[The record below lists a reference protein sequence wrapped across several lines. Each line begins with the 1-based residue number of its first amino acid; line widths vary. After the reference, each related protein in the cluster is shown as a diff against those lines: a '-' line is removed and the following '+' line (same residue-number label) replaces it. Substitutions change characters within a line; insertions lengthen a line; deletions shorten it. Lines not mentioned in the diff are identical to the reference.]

1 MKGLKKYMAGILVA
15 GMVLGSAAVPAPVYA
30 TEAEDAQEDN
40 GDDVEIT
47 LDDKPYLA
55 LGADLTADQQHTV
68 LSYMGIE
75 AADFDKYDVVY
86 VSNAEEHQYLDSYV
100 PKKQIGTKALSS
112 VLVSLADSGNG
123 LKVSTYNINYCTAGM
138 YKNALATAGVED
150 ANVIVAGPF
159 PLSGTAALVGTF
171 EAYEKLTGKEL
182 DESVVDAAMDE
193 LVTTGDLEQSID
205 GDSNDVEAMIADL
218 KGQIASGKIKTPE
231 EIEQAIEKLADK
243 YDLKLSDDDKQK
255 LLGLM
260 KKLQGLDL
268 NWDSI
273 KNQASAWASQLQ
285 NQLAD
290 KNIGQKI
297 AAFFEKLFENFK
309 YFLDGIIPTCEEV
322 GVKMACHPDDPGWP
336 IFGLPRIT
344 HDQAGFDRMVK
355 LHDSPCNTLCL
366 CTGSLGSN
374 VQNDI
379 PATVRHFGE
388 MNRIGCLHVRNIKHL
403 GSDRRFRESSHLS
416 SDGDLD
422 MYEIMKAA
430 YETCPDTYIRPD
442 HGRMIW
448 DEIGRPGYGLYD
460 RALGI
465 AYLNGLW
472 EAIDKNAKRG

>member
-138 YKNALATAGVED
+138 YKNA
-150 ANVIVAGPF
+150 
-159 PLSGTAALVGTF
+159 LSGTAALVGTF

-297 AAFFEKLFENFK
+297 AAFFEKLF
-309 YFLDGIIPTCEEV
+309 DMI
-322 GVKMACHPDDPGWP
+322 
-336 IFGLPRIT
+336 R
-344 HDQAGFDRMVK
+344 
-355 LHDSPCNTLCL
+355 
-366 CTGSLGSN
+366 SLF
-374 VQNDI
+374 Q
-379 PATVRHFGE
+379 
-388 MNRIGCLHVRNIKHL
+388 K
-403 GSDRRFRESSHLS
+403 
-416 SDGDLD
+416 
-422 MYEIMKAA
+422 
-430 YETCPDTYIRPD
+430 
-442 HGRMIW
+442 
-448 DEIGRPGYGLYD
+448 
-460 RALGI
+460 
-465 AYLNGLW
+465 
-472 EAIDKNAKRG
+472 

>member
-112 VLVSLADSGNG
+112 VLVSLADS
-123 LKVSTYNINYCTAGM
+123 
-138 YKNALATAGVED
+138 
-150 ANVIVAGPF
+150 VAGPF

-290 KNIGQKI
+290 KNVGQKI
-297 AAFFEKLFENFK
+297 AAFFEKLF
-309 YFLDGIIPTCEEV
+309 DMI
-322 GVKMACHPDDPGWP
+322 
-336 IFGLPRIT
+336 R
-344 HDQAGFDRMVK
+344 
-355 LHDSPCNTLCL
+355 
-366 CTGSLGSN
+366 SLF
-374 VQNDI
+374 Q
-379 PATVRHFGE
+379 
-388 MNRIGCLHVRNIKHL
+388 K
-403 GSDRRFRESSHLS
+403 
-416 SDGDLD
+416 
-422 MYEIMKAA
+422 
-430 YETCPDTYIRPD
+430 
-442 HGRMIW
+442 
-448 DEIGRPGYGLYD
+448 
-460 RALGI
+460 
-465 AYLNGLW
+465 
-472 EAIDKNAKRG
+472 

>member
-1 MKGLKKYMAGILVA
+1 MEVKMKGLKKYMAGILVA

-86 VSNAEEHQYLDSYV
+86 VSNSEEHQYLDSYV

-231 EIEQAIEKLADK
+231 EMEQAIEKLADK

-297 AAFFEKLFENFK
+297 AAFFEKLF
-309 YFLDGIIPTCEEV
+309 DMI
-322 GVKMACHPDDPGWP
+322 
-336 IFGLPRIT
+336 R
-344 HDQAGFDRMVK
+344 
-355 LHDSPCNTLCL
+355 
-366 CTGSLGSN
+366 SLF
-374 VQNDI
+374 Q
-379 PATVRHFGE
+379 
-388 MNRIGCLHVRNIKHL
+388 K
-403 GSDRRFRESSHLS
+403 
-416 SDGDLD
+416 
-422 MYEIMKAA
+422 
-430 YETCPDTYIRPD
+430 
-442 HGRMIW
+442 
-448 DEIGRPGYGLYD
+448 
-460 RALGI
+460 
-465 AYLNGLW
+465 
-472 EAIDKNAKRG
+472 

>member
-231 EIEQAIEKLADK
+231 EMEQAIEKLADK

-260 KKLQGLDL
+260 KKLQ
-268 NWDSI
+268 
-273 KNQASAWASQLQ
+273 
-285 NQLAD
+285 
-290 KNIGQKI
+290 
-297 AAFFEKLFENFK
+297 
-309 YFLDGIIPTCEEV
+309 
-322 GVKMACHPDDPGWP
+322 
-336 IFGLPRIT
+336 
-344 HDQAGFDRMVK
+344 
-355 LHDSPCNTLCL
+355 
-366 CTGSLGSN
+366 
-374 VQNDI
+374 
-379 PATVRHFGE
+379 
-388 MNRIGCLHVRNIKHL
+388 
-403 GSDRRFRESSHLS
+403 
-416 SDGDLD
+416 
-422 MYEIMKAA
+422 
-430 YETCPDTYIRPD
+430 
-442 HGRMIW
+442 
-448 DEIGRPGYGLYD
+448 
-460 RALGI
+460 
-465 AYLNGLW
+465 
-472 EAIDKNAKRG
+472 

>member
-86 VSNAEEHQYLDSYV
+86 VGNAEEHQYLDSYV

-290 KNIGQKI
+290 KNVGQKI
-297 AAFFEKLFENFK
+297 AAFFEKLF
-309 YFLDGIIPTCEEV
+309 DMI
-322 GVKMACHPDDPGWP
+322 
-336 IFGLPRIT
+336 R
-344 HDQAGFDRMVK
+344 
-355 LHDSPCNTLCL
+355 
-366 CTGSLGSN
+366 SLF
-374 VQNDI
+374 Q
-379 PATVRHFGE
+379 
-388 MNRIGCLHVRNIKHL
+388 K
-403 GSDRRFRESSHLS
+403 
-416 SDGDLD
+416 
-422 MYEIMKAA
+422 
-430 YETCPDTYIRPD
+430 
-442 HGRMIW
+442 
-448 DEIGRPGYGLYD
+448 
-460 RALGI
+460 
-465 AYLNGLW
+465 
-472 EAIDKNAKRG
+472 

>member
-1 MKGLKKYMAGILVA
+1 MEVKMKGLKKYMAGILVA

-86 VSNAEEHQYLDSYV
+86 VSNTEEHQYLDSYV

-243 YDLKLSDDDKQK
+243 YDLKLSDDDRQK

-297 AAFFEKLFENFK
+297 AAFFEKLF
-309 YFLDGIIPTCEEV
+309 DMI
-322 GVKMACHPDDPGWP
+322 
-336 IFGLPRIT
+336 R
-344 HDQAGFDRMVK
+344 
-355 LHDSPCNTLCL
+355 
-366 CTGSLGSN
+366 SLF
-374 VQNDI
+374 Q
-379 PATVRHFGE
+379 
-388 MNRIGCLHVRNIKHL
+388 K
-403 GSDRRFRESSHLS
+403 
-416 SDGDLD
+416 
-422 MYEIMKAA
+422 
-430 YETCPDTYIRPD
+430 
-442 HGRMIW
+442 
-448 DEIGRPGYGLYD
+448 
-460 RALGI
+460 
-465 AYLNGLW
+465 
-472 EAIDKNAKRG
+472 

>member
-1 MKGLKKYMAGILVA
+1 MSKKRK
-15 GMVLGSAAVPAPVYA
+15 VLHRG
-30 TEAEDAQEDN
+30 
-40 GDDVEIT
+40 
-47 LDDKPYLA
+47 LA
-55 LGADLTADQQHTV
+55 LMLAVVMSLGTCLTAFASESNSDTKVTIADGETPYISFGADLRADEKAKVLDYFGLTEADLEKCNVNTV
-68 LSYMGIE
+68 T
-75 AADFDKYDVVY
+75 
-86 VSNAEEHQYLDSYV
+86 NAEEHQYLDSYV

-231 EIEQAIEKLADK
+231 EMEQAIEKLADK

-297 AAFFEKLFENFK
+297 AAFFEKLF
-309 YFLDGIIPTCEEV
+309 DMI
-322 GVKMACHPDDPGWP
+322 
-336 IFGLPRIT
+336 R
-344 HDQAGFDRMVK
+344 
-355 LHDSPCNTLCL
+355 
-366 CTGSLGSN
+366 SLF
-374 VQNDI
+374 Q
-379 PATVRHFGE
+379 
-388 MNRIGCLHVRNIKHL
+388 K
-403 GSDRRFRESSHLS
+403 
-416 SDGDLD
+416 
-422 MYEIMKAA
+422 
-430 YETCPDTYIRPD
+430 
-442 HGRMIW
+442 
-448 DEIGRPGYGLYD
+448 
-460 RALGI
+460 
-465 AYLNGLW
+465 
-472 EAIDKNAKRG
+472 

>member
-86 VSNAEEHQYLDSYV
+86 VSNAEEHRYLDSYV

-243 YDLKLSDDDKQK
+243 YDLKLSDDDRQK

-273 KNQASAWASQLQ
+273 KNQASAWASKLQ

-290 KNIGQKI
+290 KNVGQKI
-297 AAFFEKLFENFK
+297 AAFFEKLF
-309 YFLDGIIPTCEEV
+309 DMI
-322 GVKMACHPDDPGWP
+322 
-336 IFGLPRIT
+336 R
-344 HDQAGFDRMVK
+344 
-355 LHDSPCNTLCL
+355 
-366 CTGSLGSN
+366 SLF
-374 VQNDI
+374 Q
-379 PATVRHFGE
+379 
-388 MNRIGCLHVRNIKHL
+388 K
-403 GSDRRFRESSHLS
+403 
-416 SDGDLD
+416 
-422 MYEIMKAA
+422 
-430 YETCPDTYIRPD
+430 
-442 HGRMIW
+442 
-448 DEIGRPGYGLYD
+448 
-460 RALGI
+460 
-465 AYLNGLW
+465 
-472 EAIDKNAKRG
+472 

>member
-1 MKGLKKYMAGILVA
+1 M
-15 GMVLGSAAVPAPVYA
+15 YA

-75 AADFDKYDVVY
+75 AADFDKYDVVS

-231 EIEQAIEKLADK
+231 EMEQAIEKLADK

-297 AAFFEKLFENFK
+297 AAFFEKLF
-309 YFLDGIIPTCEEV
+309 DMI
-322 GVKMACHPDDPGWP
+322 
-336 IFGLPRIT
+336 R
-344 HDQAGFDRMVK
+344 
-355 LHDSPCNTLCL
+355 
-366 CTGSLGSN
+366 SLF
-374 VQNDI
+374 Q
-379 PATVRHFGE
+379 
-388 MNRIGCLHVRNIKHL
+388 K
-403 GSDRRFRESSHLS
+403 
-416 SDGDLD
+416 
-422 MYEIMKAA
+422 
-430 YETCPDTYIRPD
+430 
-442 HGRMIW
+442 
-448 DEIGRPGYGLYD
+448 
-460 RALGI
+460 
-465 AYLNGLW
+465 
-472 EAIDKNAKRG
+472 